1 MKLYAES
8 SAVLSW
14 LLDEP
19 TGDAAGACL
28 AAAEW
33 VVTSELTLL
42 EVRRSL
48 ERGRA
53 SGRLDDDASARAR
66 ADLAEA
72 SAGWAVIRI
81 VPELLDRAG
90 RSFPVEPVRTLDALH
105 LASALAVRDG
115 TPDLAILSLDQRIR
129 DNAREMRFPLV
140 PGIAG

>member
-1 MKLYAES
+1 M
-8 SAVLSW
+8 
-14 LLDEP
+14 
-19 TGDAAGACL
+19 
-28 AAAEW
+28 
-33 VVTSELTLL
+33 TSELTLL